1 MKSLVT
7 KNLAWYTSFFF
18 FFSIAVSNFNNM
30 SWVQLISQAF
40 YVRISVQSS

>member
-7 KNLAWYTSFFF
+7 KNLAWYTSF